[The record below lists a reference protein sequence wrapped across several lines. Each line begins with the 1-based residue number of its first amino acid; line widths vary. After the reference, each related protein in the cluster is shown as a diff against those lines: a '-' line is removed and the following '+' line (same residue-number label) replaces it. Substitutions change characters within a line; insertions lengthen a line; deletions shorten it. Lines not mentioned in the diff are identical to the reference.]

1 MRLDGSTAIAGGD
14 GGRPTSG
21 VHSPLSWTR
30 QGGAGSTDSP
40 KTCAL
45 NVCGLFGL
53 FVLVVD
59 ARLGV
64 GIFLCVGFVFLFVL
78 FVFVVVILGKDDEV
92 HGMNLRHFQLGVTF
106 TAADNFAFFDFVF
119 VQVDVRVTFRA
130 LGHGNLS
137 FQS

>member
-1 MRLDGSTAIAGGD
+1 M
-14 GGRPTSG
+14 
-21 VHSPLSWTR
+21 
-30 QGGAGSTDSP
+30 STDPS

-45 NVCGLFGL
+45 EVGKLLGL

-64 GIFLCVGFVFLFVL
+64 GVVLYIGFVFLFVL
-78 FVFVVVILGKDDEV
+78 VVFVVVIFGKDDEV
-92 HGMNLRHFQLGVTF
+92 HGMNLRHFQLGVAF

-137 FQS
+137 FLS